1 MIFNTTDNRT
11 KFDRLKRSTANVSIP
26 FNAGRRTGFK
36 ATASASDIR
45 MEDWITSKIASGAIG
60 VSTPTTTDTDTG
72 FENLIG
78 NPVTGESQIVS
89 GVATSSATV
98 SLQTKVDAE
107 NDSDELGEAEL
118 NIISGA
124 DEGSV
129 QIIANSHTG
138 TPAAVTVSSDAGRT
152 AVNLVGLA
160 EHADNAAAII
170 ADLQTG
176 DLYHTAG
183 VVKIVLP

>member
-11 KFDRLKRSTANVSIP
+11 KFDRLKRSTSNISVP

-45 MEDWITSKIASGAIG
+45 MEDWITSKIAAGSIAT
-60 VSTPTTTDTDTG
+60 SSPTTTDTETL

-78 NPVTGESQIVS
+78 NPVDGENQIVS
-89 GVATSSATV
+89 EVGAQLANI
-98 SLQTKVDAE
+98 SLETKVDAE
-107 NDSDELGEAEL
+107 DDDDALGEAEV
-118 NIISGA
+118 NVRSAA
-124 DEGSV
+124 DSGSV

-138 TPAAVTVSSDAGRT
+138 TPAAVEVTSDATRT
-152 AVNLVGLA
+152 AINLVGVA
-160 EHADNAAAII
+160 SFADNAAAL
-170 ADLQTG
+170 AGDLVAG

-183 VVKIVLP
+183 VVKIVV